1 MSHIQENREFLT
13 ENYFASA
20 ASCIFG
26 FLSVANFYLTLKY
39 GGYFMH
45 LIVAACLMECIG
57 YATIA
62 EGDMSTYVIFPVAKL
77 FLALV
82 NYTVIGRL
90 LRASRREFILCF
102 RSQFVYL
109 LLQASGV
116 VTIFL
121 QPLCGLMMGLTFHSR
136 DSREI
141 CSGLMIL
148 LIRSSP
154 FAYILSTVACSSSF
168 GMWRI
173 PELRKTFQCL
183 FFSTGLIFI
192 SDVYHIFV
200 YGSPGDSYVVSNE
213 WPFIMFEMV
222 TMLIC
227 CTVYTV
233 LHFGKVTPTEFLR
246 GDGKNERHLAM
257 VGPENSFSLF
267 LQQHK

>member
-1 MSHIQENREFLT
+1 MSAIQRNRDFLT
-13 ENYFASA
+13 ENHFASA

-26 FLSVANFYLTLKY
+26 FLSAVNFYLTVKY
-39 GGYFMH
+39 GGSFMY
-45 LIVAACLMECIG
+45 LAVVACLMESIG

-62 EGDMSTYVIFPVAKL
+62 DGDMSTYVLFPVAKL

-90 LRASRREFILCF
+90 LRASGEDFILCM

-116 VTIFL
+116 ATIFL
-121 QPLCGLMMGLTFHSR
+121 QPLCGIMMGLTFHPY
-136 DSREI
+136 DPTEI
-141 CSGLMIL
+141 RSGLIIL

-154 FAYILSTVACSSSF
+154 FAYILSTVAFSNNF

-173 PELRKTFQCL
+173 PELKKTFYCL
-183 FFSTGLIFI
+183 FSSTGLVLI
-192 SDVYHIFV
+192 SDVYHIIV
-200 YGSPGDSYVVSNE
+200 YGSLNDSYIVRNE
-213 WPFIMFEMV
+213 WPFIIFEMV

-233 LHFGKVTPTEFLR
+233 FHFGMVTPKEFLL
-246 GDGKNERHLAM
+246 GDGKSDRHLAIN
-257 VGPENSFSLF
+257 GLENSMSL
-267 LQQHK
+267 LRQQRK